1 MFVLRVSDMRPIDL
15 GINRR
20 LIRPAL
26 AALVFSFS
34 PAAFAGDAAT
44 PPPAAQPAPDRDEGF
59 FRNLAKKAN
68 IATDVADPQDFVVK
82 SRPATTDYVPVF
94 RKNEEHKAKVLTP
107 DQLKAME
114 TDLNA
119 ASTKNAQLR
128 DAFPPARKAYLDEE
142 RAKAEKAAA
151 KRGKDGATTAA
162 Q

>member
-1 MFVLRVSDMRPIDL
+1 MFVLRVSDIRPSDL
-15 GINRR
+15 GITRKLMGAAAAVL
-20 LIRPAL
+20 LICW
-26 AALVFSFS
+26 S
-34 PAAFAGDAAT
+34 PMAFAGEAAT
-44 PPPAAQPAPDRDEGF
+44 APSPAQPAPDRDEGLLK
-59 FRNLAKKAN
+59 NLAKKAN
-68 IATDVADPQDFVVK
+68 IATDVAEPQDFVVK

-119 ASTKNAQLR
+119 ASSHNAQIR

-151 KRGKDGATTAA
+151 KRSKEGPTTA
-162 Q
+162 QQ